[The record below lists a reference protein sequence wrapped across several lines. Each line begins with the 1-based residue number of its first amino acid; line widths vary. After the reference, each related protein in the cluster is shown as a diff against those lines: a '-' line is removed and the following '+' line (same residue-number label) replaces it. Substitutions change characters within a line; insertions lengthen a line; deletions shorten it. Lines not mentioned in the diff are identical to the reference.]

1 MSKCQDLQN
10 KYDSA
15 MKQQELLL
23 RQNNAQNKINSLLE
37 QSAESL
43 MCGPTCQK
51 IKVSE
56 ELKQKY
62 LDAKTNM
69 QTAPIKLEESKKNY
83 YVFTK
88 GEPYYDNMM
97 EEELKKKADK
107 LAELLSES
115 FNEEVANAKTM
126 NSYYNSTLINS
137 HYTKELLSDYLGKN
151 QALKL
156 QLKSNH
162 GDILTND
169 RKTYY
174 ETNAL
179 NNLQLWY
186 KFWWYIYYILCLVI
200 VISVLMSPGYKI
212 KELLIKLIKIVF
224 FIFLPYILHWC
235 LGLVYTIYKKIKDS
249 IPISIYNNL

>member
-37 QSAESL
+37 QSAQTL
-43 MCGPTCQK
+43 LCGPTCQK
-51 IKVSE
+51 NRVSE

-69 QTAPIKLEESKKNY
+69 KTAPIQLETSKKNY
-83 YVFTK
+83 YVYTK
-88 GEPYYDNMM
+88 GEPYYDKMM
-97 EEELKKKADK
+97 EEELTKKSDK
-107 LAELLSES
+107 LGELLSET

-137 HYTKELLSDYLGKN
+137 KYTKELYSDYLEKN

-156 QLKSNH
+156 QLRSNH

-200 VISVLMSPGYKI
+200 IISVIMSPGYKI
-212 KELLIKLIKIVF
+212 QELFIKLIKIVV
-224 FIFLPYILHWC
+224 FIFLPYILHWF
-235 LGLVYTIYKKIKDS
+235 LGLLYTIYNKIKGS
-249 IPISIYNNL
+249 IPISVYNNL